1 MKKSAIKM
9 IAGVSALAIFSSISA
24 TAIPAFAEEYDA
36 IQEQDYVATF
46 ADEQTQNVANYLL
59 ENGVSMEEAQEMMEH
74 YVNGRAMIEREENA
88 EDGISLLSE
97 DLKRTYYNGNTPATT
112 KKNIKNE
119 FGYDSFKSEQHYGV
133 FVMDK
138 PTANVDVTLKAT
150 WGSNSDDTPI
160 FIVDEKK
167 YYIFNGYNNAM
178 SFSKFSAG
186 TGVSFSQETVT
197 KNDGRPLAMCSFPF
211 DLNTPFLKSEAA
223 IKNAI
228 SFRAKV
234 DLLEDGNQQ
243 NSTFEFH
250 TFVLGDFDHD
260 GVVCDKDYAYLMDFV
275 MNSFDGYLNY
285 KDVGDGTAFEVN
297 TTAVDLN
304 MDGVLDIRDAIAWN
318 KLS

>member
-97 DLKRTYYNGNTPATT
+97 NLKRAFYNGVNTTT
-112 KKNIKNE
+112 YKNSLKSSDSKITFKK
-119 FGYDSFKSEQHYGV
+119 EQHYGAFIINNPV
-133 FVMDK
+133 
-138 PTANVDVTLKAT
+138 ANVRVTLNAI
-150 WGSNSDDTPI
+150 SNEDANGNYLIAGTGDH
-160 FIVDEKK
+160 
-167 YYIFNGYNNAM
+167 YIFNGYNNFTTFGLD
-178 SFSKFSAG
+178 SD
-186 TGVSFSQETVT
+186 GVSFKTETKT
-197 KNDGRPLAMCSFPF
+197 NNAGRPLIMCTFPF
-211 DLNTPFLKSEAA
+211 DASASLKSEAA
-223 IKNAI
+223 VKNAI
-228 SFRAKV
+228 KMQTTTS
-234 DLLEDGNQQ
+234 LLKNGNQIG
-243 NSTFEFH
+243 SAFTFH

-260 GVVCDKDYAYLMDFV
+260 GVVCDKDYTYLMDFIL
-275 MNSFDGYLNY
+275 NAFDGYFNY
-285 KDVGDGTAFEVN
+285 TSVSDKTAFEVN
-297 TTAVDLN
+297 TTAVDIN
-304 MDGVLDIRDAIAWN
+304 MDGILDIQDAIAWN